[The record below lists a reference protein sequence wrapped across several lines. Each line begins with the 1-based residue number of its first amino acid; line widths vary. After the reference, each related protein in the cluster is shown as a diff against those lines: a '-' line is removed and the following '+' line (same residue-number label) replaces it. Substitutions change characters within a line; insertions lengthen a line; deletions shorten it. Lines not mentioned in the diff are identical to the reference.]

1 MIYSI
6 TELKAMENYQ
16 EDPDFVLAIKEDY
29 EILLRVLDFEVRLLE
44 ELERLDR
51 YNPLLKKHSVQSIK
65 ESITKYT
72 QESFDFEE
80 VLKAIEAKNNPVVE
94 EKIVEAPNAETDA
107 NSVYI

>member
-1 MIYSI
+1 
-6 TELKAMENYQ
+6 MENYQ

-29 EILLRVLDFEVRLLE
+29 EVLLRVLDFEVRALE

-65 ESITKYT
+65 EKITQYT
-72 QESFDFEE
+72 QESFNFEDE
-80 VLKAIEAKNNPVVE
+80 LKAIEAKKNPVVE
-94 EKIVEAPNAETDA
+94 EKIVENVQIPNADSDV